1 MRTVDQVRVRIV
13 DEVGKVEEEVGKE
26 EVEEG
31 EVGNEDEK
39 KVCCVGQSG
48 KVLIHLPSHRW
59 YISKF
64 LFL

>member
-1 MRTVDQVRVRIV
+1 MLKMEKNPKVDQVRVRIV

-39 KVCCVGQSG
+39 KCGRKQC
-48 KVLIHLPSHRW
+48 
-59 YISKF
+59 
-64 LFL
+64 